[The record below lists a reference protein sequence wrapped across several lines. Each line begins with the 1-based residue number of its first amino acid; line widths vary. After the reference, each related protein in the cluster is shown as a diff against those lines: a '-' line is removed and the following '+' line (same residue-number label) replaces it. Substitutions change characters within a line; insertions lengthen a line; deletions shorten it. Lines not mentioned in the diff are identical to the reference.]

1 MSAVTDPGDLHAR
14 RDGAAGR
21 ITLNR
26 PKALNALTL
35 DMVHSFATV
44 LDDWTGDDSVRVV
57 IIDGAGTR
65 GLCAGGDVRALNDSG
80 LRGDG
85 MAETFWRDEYRLNAA
100 IGRYPKPVVAVMD
113 GIVMGGGVGISAHAS
128 CRIVTGKTMIAMPE
142 VGIGLLPDVGGT
154 WLLSRAPGET
164 GTYLALT
171 GTRIAAADAIHCG
184 LADHFVQ
191 SERLG
196 DLAKALVEADY
207 SDDPKQEVEA
217 IVKSFASEPG
227 PAPLAAKAAVIDAM
241 FCHDTV
247 EQCLET
253 ARSSGD
259 DWSIKV
265 ASEIEA
271 KSPTS
276 LKVTL
281 AALRHAR
288 TLGSLE
294 DCLNMEFRII
304 NRMFH
309 GPDFREGVRAAL
321 IDKDQSPRWRPA
333 NLSEVTEAAVSA
345 HFVPLGPNELG
356 LTPA

>member
-1 MSAVTDPGDLHAR
+1 MTAVTDLGDLHAR
-14 RDGAAGR
+14 REGVAGR

-35 DMVHSFATV
+35 DMIHSFAAA
-44 LDDWTGDDSVRVV
+44 LDGWTGDDSVRVIV
-57 IIDGAGTR
+57 IDGAGTR

-85 MAETFWRDEYRLNAA
+85 MAENFWRDEYRLNAA
-100 IGRYPKPVVAVMD
+100 IGRYPKPVVAFMD

-128 CRIVTGKTMIAMPE
+128 CRIVTERTMIAMPE

-154 WLLSRAPGET
+154 WLLSRAPGEI

-171 GTRIAAADAIHCG
+171 GTRIGAADAIHCG
-184 LADHFVQ
+184 LADHFVRSDRL
-191 SERLG
+191 SE
-196 DLAKALVEADY
+196 LAKALVEADY
-207 SDDPKQEVEA
+207 GEVKA
-217 IVKSFASEPG
+217 IVKSFASDSG
-227 PAPLAAKAAVIDAM
+227 SAPLAAKAAAVDAM
-241 FCHDTV
+241 FLHDTV
-247 EQCLET
+247 EECLET
-253 ARSSGD
+253 ARFSGD

-304 NRMFH
+304 SRMFH

-333 NLSEVTEAAVSA
+333 TLSEVSEAAVSA
-345 HFVPLGPNELG
+345 HFAPLGPKELG
-356 LTPA
+356 LVAEGAS

>member
-1 MSAVTDPGDLHAR
+1 MTAEAKLEDLIVR
-14 RDGAAGR
+14 REGAAGR

-26 PKALNALTL
+26 PKALNSLTL
-35 DMVHSFATV
+35 DMVHAFARA
-44 LDDWTGDDSVRVV
+44 LDGWATDDNIRVIV
-57 IIDGAGTR
+57 VDGAGAR
-65 GLCAGGDVRALNDSG
+65 GLCAGGDVRALYDSG
-80 LRGDG
+80 SRGDG
-85 MAETFWRDEYRLNAA
+85 MAETFWSDEYRLNSA
-100 IGRYPKPVVAVMD
+100 IGSYPKPFVAFMD

-128 CRIVTGKTMIAMPE
+128 CRIVTEKTMLAMPE

-154 WLLSRAPGET
+154 WLLSRARGEI

-171 GTRIAAADAIHCG
+171 GTRIGGADAIYAG

-196 DLAKALVEADY
+196 DLAKALGEAGD
-207 SDDPKQEVEA
+207 SDMQA
-217 IVKSFASEPG
+217 IVKSFASDPG
-227 PAPLAAKAAVIDAM
+227 PAPLAAKAAVIAKI
-241 FCHDTV
+241 FGRDTV
-247 EQCLET
+247 EQCLEA

-259 DWSIKV
+259 DWAAGV
-265 ASEIEA
+265 ATEMA
-271 KSPTS
+271 GKSPTS

-288 TLGSLE
+288 ALGSLE

-321 IDKDQSPRWRPA
+321 IDKDQSPRWQPA
-333 NLSEVTEAAVSA
+333 ALSEVSEAAVSA
-345 HFVPLGPNELG
+345 HFAPLGSKELG

>member
-1 MSAVTDPGDLHAR
+1 MTAVTDLEDLHVR
-14 RDGAAGR
+14 REGVAGR

-26 PKALNALTL
+26 PKALNSLTL
-35 DMVHSFATV
+35 DMVHAFTAA
-44 LDDWTGDDSVRVV
+44 LEGWAGDDGVRVLV
-57 IIDGAGTR
+57 IDGAGTR
-65 GLCAGGDVRALNDSG
+65 GLCAGGDVRALYESG
-80 LRGDG
+80 SRGDG

-100 IGRYPKPVVAVMD
+100 IGGYPKPVVAVMD

-128 CRIVTGKTMIAMPE
+128 CRVVTEKTMLAMPE
-142 VGIGLLPDVGGT
+142 VGIGLLPDVGGS
-154 WLLSRAPGET
+154 WLLSRAPGEV

-171 GTRIAAADAIHCG
+171 GTRIGGADAIYAG
-184 LADHFVQ
+184 LGDHFVQ

-196 DLAKALVEADY
+196 DLAKALGEAGDG
-207 SDDPKQEVEA
+207 DVDGDTQA
-217 IVKSFASEPG
+217 IVKSFASDPG
-227 PAPLAAKAAVIDAM
+227 PAPLGAKAAAIDAI
-241 FCHDTV
+241 FGHDTV
-247 EQCLET
+247 EQCLDA

-259 DWSIKV
+259 DWAAGV
-265 ASEIEA
+265 ANEMGA

-309 GPDFREGVRAAL
+309 APDFREGVRAAL
-321 IDKDQSPRWRPA
+321 IDKDQSPRWQPA
-333 NLSEVTEAAVSA
+333 ALSEVSEAVVSA
-345 HFVPLGPNELG
+345 HFAPLGPKELG

>member
-1 MSAVTDPGDLHAR
+1 MSAFTDPGDLHAR

-44 LDDWTGDDSVRVV
+44 LDDWTGDDNIRVV
-57 IIDGAGTR
+57 IINGAGTR

-113 GIVMGGGVGISAHAS
+113 GIVMGGGVGVSAHAS
-128 CRIVTGKTMIAMPE
+128 CRIVTEKTMIAMPE

-154 WLLSRAPGET
+154 WLLSRAPGEI

-171 GTRIAAADAIHCG
+171 GTRIGAADAMHCG
-184 LADHFVQ
+184 LADHFVRSDRL
-191 SERLG
+191 SE
-196 DLAKALVEADY
+196 LAKALGEADY
-207 SDDPKQEVEA
+207 GEVEA
-217 IVKSFASEPG
+217 IVKSFASDPG
-227 PAPLAAKAAVIDAM
+227 PAPLAAKAAAIDAM
-241 FCHDTV
+241 FRHGTV
-247 EQCLET
+247 EECLET

-288 TLGSLE
+288 TLDCLE

-304 NRMFH
+304 SRMFH

-321 IDKDQSPRWRPA
+321 IDKDQSPRWQPA
-333 NLSEVTEAAVSA
+333 ALSDVSEAAVSA
-345 HFVPLGPNELG
+345 HFAPLGPKELG